1 MIGTLRSRSGC
12 RAMSRALVVMPLMF
26 VAACSQGPQADL
38 QYISQ
43 ARSAGA
49 EWALVNQ
56 QANEGKLT
64 QTYVSSM
71 HQWLRQ
77 EIQAS
82 SSALTAPDSR
92 YGEEIRA
99 LLAQP
104 DDAAPEELRAHSGKL
119 KQIEDDLESA

>member
-1 MIGTLRSRSGC
+1 
-12 RAMSRALVVMPLMF
+12 MSRVLLLLPMLS
-26 VAACSQGPQADL
+26 ACSQGPPADL

-56 QANEGKLT
+56 QANKGKLT
-64 QTYVSSM
+64 PDLCVEHAPM
-71 HQWLRQ
+71 A
-77 EIQAS
+77 AS
-82 SSALTAPDSR
+82 GNSASLSALTAPDSR